1 MREFSF
7 RPVIGVTGP
16 DRGGLAAWFF
26 SALAVY
32 RAGGR
37 PKRIRPEQPF
47 SMDELDGLIVG
58 GGVDLDPV
66 LYGGED
72 SNVLEE
78 IGKNSIRERRPLLAL
93 LVFPLVYL
101 LRRILSLK
109 HPLTKDPARDALEIS
124 LVREA
129 MAQKKPVFGICRGAQ
144 MLNAALGGSLHRE
157 IRGFYTETPYIKS
170 ILPRKKIVVAPESLL
185 ASLWPLGTYRV
196 NALHHQA
203 VDRVAGGL
211 KVAAREE
218 NGLVQAVEH
227 LSLPF
232 FLGVQWHPEY
242 LPHIRCQ
249 QVLFRRLVD
258 AARERGSG
266 AEASP
271 PGGSVA
277 GNVSGRTCIF

>member
-277 GNVSGRTCIF
+277 GNVPGRTCIF